1 LSERAPPLR
10 SRRVTAR
17 ARKAAPQN
25 RGPASKST
33 PVASRSAAKSKAPAR
48 GRRKAAAATESPV
61 ASHSLDALFRPRS
74 VAVVGASRRVG
85 SIGRQVVMNLV
96 AGGFTGPVYP
106 VNRSADVVMSMPSY
120 DSVGAIPGPVDLAVI
135 CVPAAEVPAVV
146 LDCGKKGVGGLVV
159 ITAGF
164 REVGPEGAARE
175 EEMIAITK
183 RYGMRVIGPNC
194 MGIVNNE
201 PAFSLDASFTAT
213 RTPPGEVAMVSQSGA
228 LGEAILADAAAAG
241 LGVSMFASIGNR
253 ADVTAADLIEYWEHA
268 EQVKIILLYVEN
280 LGDPLHFVEV
290 ARRVGRTKPILAVKA
305 GRSAAGAAAAGSHTG
320 SVAGGDLAIDT
331 LFKQCGVLRV
341 ESFREMFALTAAL
354 LRQPLP
360 KGDRF
365 AIVTNAGG
373 PGILATDALDSSGL
387 GMAKL
392 NAATNKALLRDLPP
406 EASILNPIDL
416 IASADGA
423 RYRKALRSVVRDPDV
438 DGLLVLFVS
447 PIMIDAVAVA
457 EAIVDETRGSKP
469 VLVVLM
475 GRQRGT
481 EALAHLKANGIP
493 VFRYPEDAARTMRML
508 VERGRRLA
516 RQPGKRPELAV
527 DRAAAQ
533 AVLGERASGWLV
545 PIEVETVLAAYGVP
559 LARCTR
565 VRTPGEAVAAA
576 HEFGF
581 PVVLKAESPK
591 LLHKTEHQAVKVGL
605 RDGDQV
611 YAAAQD
617 LIERLGKTM
626 APLSLVVQ
634 ETAPGHREVLL
645 GMTRDPRVGPLFAAG
660 LGGTLVEVLR
670 DLAFRIAPMDERD
683 PAEMFA
689 SLKGAALLG
698 EYRGGPPAD
707 VAAAC
712 DVLLRI
718 QQLVLDFPRIAEIE
732 VNPFILGAPGAEG
745 KKRGASKGTRSLAV
759 DARVRLADAGA

>member
-1 LSERAPPLR
+1 MSERSPSLR
-10 SRRVTAR
+10 SGRVAAR

-25 RGPASKST
+25 RGPASRST
-33 PVASRSAAKSKAPAR
+33 PLASRPAAKSKAPAR
-48 GRRKAAAATESPV
+48 GRRKAAVAAEPPV
-61 ASHSLDALFRPRS
+61 ARHSLDALFRPRS

-146 LDCGKKGVGGLVV
+146 LDCGKRGVGGLVV

-213 RTPPGEVAMVSQSGA
+213 HTPPGDVAMVSQSGA

-341 ESFREMFALTAAL
+341 ESFREMFALAAAL

-360 KGDRF
+360 RGDRF

-373 PGILATDALDSSGL
+373 PGILATDSLDGC
-387 GMAKL
+387 GMRIATL
-392 NAATNKALLRDLPP
+392 RPQTNAQLRRDLPP

-423 RYRKALRSVVRDPDV
+423 RYRKALRAVVKDQDV

-457 EAIVDETRGSKP
+457 EAIVEETRAGKP
-469 VLVVLM
+469 VLACLM
-475 GRQRGT
+475 GRQRGN
-481 EALAHLKANGIP
+481 EALAHLKQNGIP

-508 VERGRRLA
+508 VERMRRLA
-516 RQPGKRPELAV
+516 RQPGKRPQLTV
-527 DRAAAQ
+527 DREVAQ
-533 AVLGERASGWLV
+533 EILDDHAPGWLA
-545 PIEVETVLAAYGVP
+545 PLELETVLRAYGVP
-559 LARCTR
+559 FARCRR
-565 VRTPGEAVAAA
+565 VSTAGDAVAAA
-576 HEFGF
+576 HELGF
-581 PVVLKAESPK
+581 PVVLKGESPK
-591 LLHKTEHQAVKVGL
+591 LLHKTEHKAVITGL

-611 YAAAQD
+611 YAAATD
-617 LIERLGKTM
+617 LLARLGKRM
-626 APLSLVVQ
+626 APLTLVVQ
-634 ETAPGHREVLL
+634 EKAPGHREVLL
-645 GMTRDPRVGPLFAAG
+645 GMTRDARVGPLFAAG

-670 DLAFRIAPMDERD
+670 DLSFRIAPMDQDD

-689 SLKGAALLG
+689 ALKGAALLG
-698 EYRGGPPAD
+698 EFRGQPAAD
-707 VAAAC
+707 VATAC
-712 DVLLRI
+712 DALLRI

-732 VNPFILGAPGAEG
+732 VNPFILDVRGG
-745 KKRGASKGTRSLAV
+745 KDSRSLAV
-759 DARVRLADAGA
+759 DARLRLTEAKTSEAP